1 MGAMLVQWAEHCKT
15 LSKAQSSAYAR
26 AQFAEYIVGLDREDP
41 HIPLVSYNTREDL
54 ERLVDSTGY
63 AVSYKATQSLP
74 RLAQAI
80 LQEPANVKHM
90 QVRAFALPLRFD
102 AWPLCCACC

>member
-1 MGAMLVQWAEHCKT
+1 MQWAEHCKT
-15 LSKAQSSAYAR
+15 RTKAQSVAYAR
-26 AQFAEYIVGLDREDP
+26 EQFAEYVVGLDLEDA
-41 HIPLVSYNTREDL
+41 HIPLVSYNTKEDL
-54 ERLVDSTGY
+54 VRLAERTGY
-63 AVSYKATQSLP
+63 AESYRGTPSLP

-80 LQEPANVKHM
+80 IQEPANVKHM

>member
-15 LSKAQSSAYAR
+15 RTQAQSVAYAR
-26 AQFAEYIVGLDREDP
+26 EQFAEYVVGLEDLEP
-41 HIPLVSYNTREDL
+41 HIPLVKYNTREDL

-63 AVSYKATQSLP
+63 AVSYKACQSLP
-74 RLAQAI
+74 RLAQEI
-80 LQEPANVKHM
+80 IEEPANVKHM